1 MTTATL
7 SLADCAAKIGAEL
20 RSEEFRTSSHRLAQ
34 FAAACDDSNPAH
46 LSGQIALPTFAH
58 IPVMQSMVQVLQ
70 QISSAFVLHGEQ
82 DFLFHRP
89 IVPGQRLF
97 SRSRLVGVRGTKAGI
112 LIVLRAETA
121 THEGEAVCTQYI
133 TCLQP
138 GGAEPGTHGE
148 TPPETPKAAASETSD
163 KRFTIAP
170 EKTRA
175 YAEAARDYSAYC
187 LDVEAARAVG
197 FEAPL
202 VHGMLSLSLAAV
214 ALVETVAAGDSSRL
228 RRLGCRFSHPLFSRD
243 GETLQVTHGK
253 DTRGRVAFTA
263 TDSAGNPILSRGFAE
278 VAT

>member
-1 MTTATL
+1 MTAPSL
-7 SLADCAAKIGAEL
+7 SLADCVARIGAEL

-34 FAAACDDSNPAH
+34 FAAACDDCNPTH

-70 QISSAFVLHGEQ
+70 QATTAFVMHGEQ
-82 DFLFHRP
+82 DFLFHQP

-97 SRSRLVGVRGTKAGI
+97 SRSRLVGVRSTKAGM
-112 LIVLRAETA
+112 LLVLRAETA
-121 THEGEAVCTQYI
+121 THEGAAVCTQYI

-138 GGAEPGTHGE
+138 GSAEPASHGE
-148 TPPETPKAAASETSD
+148 GPPEAPKAEASETSHKSFAIGPD
-163 KRFTIAP
+163 
-170 EKTRA
+170 KTRA

-187 LDVEAARAVG
+187 LNAEAARAVG

-214 ALVETVAAGDSSRL
+214 ALVERAAAGDSTRL

-243 GETLQVTHGK
+243 GETLEVAHSK
-253 DTRGRVAFTA
+253 DSHGRVAFAA
-263 TDSAGNPILSRGFAE
+263 TDRNGNPVLSRGFAE
-278 VAT
+278 VSP